1 MSTSGSDRRA
11 VEDAMKKVR
20 FPGWLERRPYSS
32 HTKIRIASGR
42 PASKVPEAEPAQPTT
57 FEVSGNVIRFAL
69 RAPARPADRTELPA
83 EASPRMAGSPN

>member
-11 VEDAMKKVR
+11 VEGAMKKVC

-32 HTKIRIASGR
+32 HTKIRIAYGR

-57 FEVSGNVIRFAL
+57 FEASGNVIRFAL
-69 RAPARPADRTELPA
+69 RTPARPADRTELPA